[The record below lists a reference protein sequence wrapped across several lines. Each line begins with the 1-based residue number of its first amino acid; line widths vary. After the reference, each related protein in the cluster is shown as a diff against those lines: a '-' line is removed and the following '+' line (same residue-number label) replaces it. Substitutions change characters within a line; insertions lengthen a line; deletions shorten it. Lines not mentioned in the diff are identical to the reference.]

1 MKLRWEYLAVYCYN
15 DSDDNNY
22 DDDDDEDNDDDD
34 DPNDQLART
43 MAQHGRLKSLY
54 ISQPSFAIKTTGN
67 HQDWRGLRTETPTA
81 NYLNFHLE
89 LNAARIRCI
98 EVEV

>member
-15 DSDDNNY
+15 DSDDNN

-43 MAQHGRLKSLY
+43 VA
-54 ISQPSFAIKTTGN
+54 
-67 HQDWRGLRTETPTA
+67 
-81 NYLNFHLE
+81 
-89 LNAARIRCI
+89 
-98 EVEV
+98 

>member
-15 DSDDNNY
+15 DSDDNNDD

-43 MAQHGRLKSLY
+43 MA
-54 ISQPSFAIKTTGN
+54 
-67 HQDWRGLRTETPTA
+67 
-81 NYLNFHLE
+81 
-89 LNAARIRCI
+89 
-98 EVEV
+98 